1 MSSMDGNHKTV
12 GTFVSF
18 FNQSRKITSMLGRRT
33 KDEGSKLSSTLHTSL
48 AAYFEATSIMQ
59 QVYVVLVM
67 VLCFTELVHASTPE
81 FKRGGVYLSGDVILG
96 TILYF

>member
-1 MSSMDGNHKTV
+1 MDGNHKTV

-18 FNQSRKITSMLGRRT
+18 FNQSRKIPSMLGRHI
-33 KDEGSKLSSTLHTSL
+33 SFTSRIHL
-48 AAYFEATSIMQ
+48 AAYFGATSIMQ

-67 VLCFTELVHASTPE
+67 VLGFTELVQASTPE

-96 TILYF
+96 TIFYF